1 MHFPFSI
8 TKDMICERKNDLK
21 YISLMI
27 QTDNDDLINYTYY
40 ILENFNET
48 REFRQKKLQY
58 VMVDRTYSWYSNIQ

>member
-1 MHFPFSI
+1 
-8 TKDMICERKNDLK
+8 MICERKNDLK

>member
-1 MHFPFSI
+1 
-8 TKDMICERKNDLK
+8 MICERKNDLK

-48 REFRQKKLQY
+48 REFWQKKRQY
-58 VMVDRTYSWYSNIQ
+58 VMVDRTYSWYSYIQ

>member
-1 MHFPFSI
+1 
-8 TKDMICERKNDLK
+8 MICDRKNDLK

-48 REFRQKKLQY
+48 REFWQKKLQY
-58 VMVDRTYSWYSNIQ
+58 VMVDRTYSWYSYIQ

>member
-1 MHFPFSI
+1 MHFAFSI

-48 REFRQKKLQY
+48 REFWQKKLQY
-58 VMVDRTYSWYSNIQ
+58 VMVDRTYSWYSYIQ